1 MLTVFPQL
9 EAWFLRRS
17 AILSHPRAPFYAA
30 LIVPLLLALQ
40 ALLLGQ
46 DDGWD
51 MRNYHL
57 YNPYA
62 LLNDRLAIDFSPAGF
77 QSYFNPLLD
86 LPYYLLTRY
95 APAPLAGF
103 VFGWLHGLNF
113 IPLSMIAR
121 QLLPQ
126 RQRVALLLALAG
138 CLGAGFLSELG
149 NSMGDNLT
157 ALLVL
162 SALALLLR
170 HGVAASVGTLL
181 LAGLLMGAAAG
192 LKLTNINYAVALCL
206 ALLVWPQAFWRRI
219 GQAWWFGLGVLAGL
233 AATAGY
239 WWATMWRLYGNPV
252 FPQFNDIFRSPLAA
266 PLGVL
271 DTDHL
276 PRTLGEALLWPFV
289 FTRDIARIAEVPL
302 RQLIWPLLTVL
313 LVAYAVRLLWRYAR
327 HRSNSTGNSTSNGSS
342 VASGSAEAEHH
353 AASELAGRPLAPA
366 ARVLLV
372 FMLLAYVIWLKLFS
386 IYRYLV
392 PLELLAPLLVWLL
405 CHGLMAAARAQRV
418 AGWALAVCA
427 LYTLPFVTW
436 GHSGWTAVAFRAEA
450 PQLAQPQASVVY
462 MVRTPMAWLTRF
474 FQPEVAFMA
483 IGSGF
488 PESPAY
494 LQRLQAQAAARTGQ
508 HYVMLPA
515 AVNIRQS
522 GAERKLAL
530 VRALGLTA
538 SAADCVRLDG
548 WLRKVRFQVE
558 VQTLAPSE
566 AAATGQ
572 ACTLVLQA
580 QYRSDL
586 AAEDAALQG
595 EVQGH
600 LAHYG
605 LALLAAGC
613 RTYPAYVGTEAHPYR
628 LCPVQRLP

>member
-1 MLTVFPQL
+1 MLTLFQRL

-17 AILSHPRAPFYAA
+17 AILSHPRAPYYAA
-30 LIVPLLLALQ
+30 LIVPLLLGLQ
-40 ALLLGQ
+40 SLLLGQ

-62 LLNDRLAIDFSPAGF
+62 LLNGRLAIDFSPAGF

-103 VFGWLHGLNF
+103 VFGCLHGLNF
-113 IPLSMIAR
+113 IPLSMMAR
-121 QLLPQ
+121 QLLPG

-157 ALLVL
+157 ALPLL
-162 SALALLLR
+162 WALALLLR
-170 HGVAASVGTLL
+170 HGAAASVRILL

-206 ALLVWPQAFWRRI
+206 ALLVWPQAWWRRI
-219 GQAWWFGLGVLAGL
+219 GQAWWFGVGVLAGL
-233 AATAGY
+233 ATTAGY
-239 WWATMWRLYGNPV
+239 WWATMWRLYGNPL

-276 PRTLGEALLWPFV
+276 PRTLTEALFWPFI

-302 RQLIWPLLTVL
+302 RQLIWPLLMLL
-313 LVAYAVRLLWRYAR
+313 LVAYAVRLLWCRYR
-327 HRSNSTGNSTSNGSS
+327 TVS
-342 VASGSAEAEHH
+342 VT
-353 AASELAGRPLAPA
+353 AAQTAPDMAGLPA

-372 FMLLAYVIWLKLFS
+372 FVLLAYLIWLKLFS

-392 PLELLAPLLVWLL
+392 PLELLAPLLIWLL
-405 CHGLMAAARAQRV
+405 CHALMPAARAQRW
-418 AGWALAVCA
+418 AGWALAVCV

-436 GHSGWTAVAFRAEA
+436 GHGGWTAQAFRAEA

-530 VRALGLTA
+530 ARALGLTA
-538 SAADCVRLDG
+538 SAADCARLDG

-558 VQTLAPSE
+558 VQALAAE
-566 AAATGQ
+566 DVAASGQ
-572 ACTLVLQA
+572 ACTLVLQP
-580 QYRSDL
+580 QYRLDL
-586 AAEDAALQG
+586 AAEDAALQA

-605 LALLAAGC
+605 LTLQPAGC
-613 RTYPAYVGTEAHPYR
+613 RNYPAYVGTEAHPYR

>member
-1 MLTVFPQL
+1 MLTLFQRL
-9 EAWFLRRS
+9 EAWFVRRS
-17 AILSHPRAPFYAA
+17 AILSHPRAPYYAA
-30 LIVPLLLALQ
+30 LIVPLLLGLQ
-40 ALLLGQ
+40 SLLLGQ

-62 LLNDRLAIDFSPAGF
+62 LLNGRLAIDFSPAGF

-113 IPLSMIAR
+113 IPLSMMAR
-121 QLLPQ
+121 QLLPG

-157 ALLVL
+157 ALPLL
-162 SALALLLR
+162 WALALLLR
-170 HGVAASVGTLL
+170 HGAAASVRILL

-219 GQAWWFGLGVLAGL
+219 GQAWWFGVGVLAGL
-233 AATAGY
+233 AASTGY
-239 WWATMWRLYGNPV
+239 WWATMWRLYGNPL

-271 DTDHL
+271 DTGHL
-276 PRTLGEALLWPFV
+276 PHTLAEALFWPFI

-302 RQLIWPLLTVL
+302 RQLIWPLLML
-313 LVAYAVRLLWRYAR
+313 LMLAYAVRLLWCRY
-327 HRSNSTGNSTSNGSS
+327 RSSS
-342 VASGSAEAEHH
+342 VAAPQ
-353 AASELAGRPLAPA
+353 AATGMAALPVALTPA

-372 FMLLAYVIWLKLFS
+372 FVLLAYLIWLKLFS

-405 CHGLMAAARAQRV
+405 CHALMPAARAGRW
-418 AGWALAVCA
+418 AGWALAVCV

-436 GHSGWTAVAFRAEA
+436 GHGGWTAQAFRAEA

-494 LQRLQAQAAARTGQ
+494 LQRLQEQAAARTGQ

-530 VRALGLTA
+530 ARGLGLTA
-538 SAADCVRLDG
+538 SAAGCARLDG
-548 WLRKVRFQVE
+548 WLHKVRFQVE
-558 VQTLAPSE
+558 VRML
-566 AAATGQ
+566 AAADAAASGQ
-572 ACTLVLQA
+572 ACTLLLQP
-580 QYRSDL
+580 QYRVDL
-586 AAEDAALQG
+586 AAEDAALQA

-605 LALLAAGC
+605 LALQPDGC
-613 RTYPAYVGTEAHPYR
+613 RNYPAYVGTEAHPYR

>member
-1 MLTVFPQL
+1 MLTVFERL

-17 AILSHPRAPFYAA
+17 AMLHHPRAPFYAA

-40 ALLLGQ
+40 SLLLGQ

-62 LLNDRLAIDFSPAGF
+62 LLNGRLALDFSPAGF

-95 APAPLAGF
+95 APGAVAGL

-113 IPLSMIAR
+113 IPLSMLAR

-126 RQRVALLLALAG
+126 RQRAALLLALAG

-157 ALLVL
+157 SLLVL
-162 SALALLLR
+162 SALVLVLR
-170 HGVAASVGTLL
+170 DGVATSVRTLL
-181 LAGLLMGAAAG
+181 LAGVLMGAGAG

-219 GQAWWFGLGVLAGL
+219 GQAWWFGVGVLAGL
-233 AATAGY
+233 AATAGW
-239 WWATMWRLYGNPV
+239 WWATMWRLYGNPL
-252 FPQFNDIFRSPLAA
+252 FPQFNDIFRSPLAP

-271 DTDHL
+271 DIEHL
-276 PRTLGEALLWPFV
+276 PRTLMEAVFWPFV

-302 RQLIWPLLTVL
+302 RQLIWPLLMVL
-313 LVAYAVRLLWRYAR
+313 LVAYAARLLWWRYRAV
-327 HRSNSTGNSTSNGSS
+327 TATATMPAAAT
-342 VASGSAEAEHH
+342 VPASA
-353 AASELAGRPLAPA
+353 LAPA
-366 ARVLLV
+366 AQVLLV
-372 FMLLAYVIWLKLFS
+372 FMLVAYLIWLKLFS

-392 PLELLAPLLVWLL
+392 PLELLAPVLVWVL
-405 CHGLMAAARAQRV
+405 CHGLMTASRAQRV
-418 AGWALAVCA
+418 AGWALAACV

-436 GHSGWTAVAFRAEA
+436 GHSGWTAQAFRAEA

-488 PESPAY
+488 PESGVY
-494 LQRLQAQAAARTGQ
+494 LQRMRAQAAARTGQ

-515 AVNIRQS
+515 AANIRQ
-522 GAERKLAL
+522 GGVERKLAL
-530 VRALGLTA
+530 ARALGLTA
-538 SAADCVRLDG
+538 SAADCTRLAG
-548 WLRKVRFQVE
+548 WLGKVRFQVE
-558 VQTLAPSE
+558 VQALEPVP
-566 AAATGQ
+566 AAASGQ
-572 ACTLVLQA
+572 ACTLVLQP
-580 QYRSDL
+580 QYRVDL
-586 AAEDAALQG
+586 AAEDAALQT

-605 LALLAAGC
+605 LTLLPAGC

-628 LCPVQRLP
+628 LCPVQRLPSVKP

>member
-1 MLTVFPQL
+1 MLTVFQRL

-17 AILSHPRAPFYAA
+17 AMLDHPRAPFYAA
-30 LIVPLLLALQ
+30 LLVPLLLALQ
-40 ALLLGQ
+40 SLLLGQ

-62 LLNDRLAIDFSPAGF
+62 LLNGRLALDFSPAGF

-95 APAPLAGF
+95 APGAVAGF

-113 IPLSMIAR
+113 IPLSMLAR
-121 QLLPQ
+121 QLLPE
-126 RQRVALLLALAG
+126 RQRAALLLALAG

-157 ALLVL
+157 SLLVL
-162 SALALLLR
+162 WSVLLVLR
-170 HGVAASVGTLL
+170 HGVAASVRTLL

-219 GQAWWFGLGVLAGL
+219 GLAWWFGVGVLAGL
-233 AATAGY
+233 AVTAGW
-239 WWATMWRLYGNPV
+239 WWATMWRLYGNPL

-266 PLGVL
+266 QLGVL
-271 DTDHL
+271 DTEHL
-276 PRTLGEALLWPFV
+276 PHTLTEAVFWPFV

-302 RQLIWPLLTVL
+302 RQFIWPLLMVL
-313 LVAYAVRLLWRYAR
+313 LVAYVARRLWCRYRAV
-327 HRSNSTGNSTSNGSS
+327 TVT
-342 VASGSAEAEHH
+342 
-353 AASELAGRPLAPA
+353 AAATVPA
-366 ARVLLV
+366 AAQVLLV
-372 FMLLAYVIWLKLFS
+372 FTLVAYLIWLKLFS

-405 CHGLMAAARAQRV
+405 CHGLMTAGRAQRV
-418 AGWALAVCA
+418 AGWALTACV

-436 GHSGWTAVAFRAEA
+436 GHSGWTAQAFRAEA

-488 PESPAY
+488 PESGAY
-494 LQRLQAQAAARTGQ
+494 LQRLRAQAAARTGQ

-530 VRALGLTA
+530 ARALGLTA
-538 SAADCVRLDG
+538 SAADCTRLAG
-548 WLRKVRFQVE
+548 WLGKVRFQVE
-558 VQTLAPSE
+558 VQALE
-566 AAATGQ
+566 AATAAASGQ
-572 ACTLVLQA
+572 ACTLVLQP
-580 QYRSDL
+580 QYRADL
-586 AAEDAALQG
+586 VAEDAALQA

-605 LALLAAGC
+605 LMLQPAGC

-628 LCPVQRLP
+628 LCPVQHLPPVQP